1 MPRRLNRFLVVQK
14 IEIVGR
20 EKTCMLWFGAVLGM
34 LVACGSNVLTN
45 LEAVRPSKGQTLL
58 RRGSADV
65 SRGIRTVTGSVDATG
80 HGPVAYY
87 AGPFRRENSLCL

>member
-34 LVACGSNVLTN
+34 LVACGSNVLAN
-45 LEAVRPSKGQTLL
+45 LEVVRPSEKQTLL
-58 RRGSADV
+58 LRGSADV

-87 AGPFRRENSLCL
+87 TVPFRRGNCLCL